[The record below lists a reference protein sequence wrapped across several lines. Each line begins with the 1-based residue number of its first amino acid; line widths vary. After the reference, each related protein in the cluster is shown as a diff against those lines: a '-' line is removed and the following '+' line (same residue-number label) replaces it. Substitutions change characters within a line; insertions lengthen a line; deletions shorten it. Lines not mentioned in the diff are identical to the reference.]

1 MSEDSQMK
9 WSSTLLQLQQYI
21 CVAEG
26 IDVKHANTGDSTFTA
41 LLELQ
46 YGLRTPDGL
55 SVMLSKV
62 SSIESH
68 GG

>member
-1 MSEDSQMK
+1 MK
-9 WSSTLLQLQQYI
+9 WSSTLLQLRQYL

-26 IDVKHANTGDSTFTA
+26 FDVKHANAGDSTFTA
-41 LLELQ
+41 LLEQQ
-46 YGLRTPDGL
+46 YSLSTPDGL
-55 SVMLSKV
+55 GVMLSKV